1 MCIPVLGDF
10 SGTRWIYNP
19 NLVGFLTKEIRKFKL
34 FFGLGSRAIFARAI
48 FGNKIEPPPAHKPN
62 PKKV

>member
-34 FFGLGSRAIFARAI
+34 FFGLGSRAIF
-48 FGNKIEPPPAHKPN
+48 GYKIEPPPSAQ
-62 PKKV
+62 KKKKKGLNKV